1 MNNLTNKK
9 TKIVA
14 TIGPASHSPEVLKEM
29 ILAGMNVA
37 RINFSHGD
45 HETHLEVVKSI
56 RSLNE
61 ELGTHIAIL
70 GDLQGPKLRVGDV
83 PEIGIELVD
92 GANITFTT
100 EQVTGNKERVQIRYA
115 TFAED
120 VKPGE
125 KVLVDDGKLQLE
137 VVSTNGKDEVVLK
150 VIHGG
155 ILYAKKG
162 VNLPNTKISQPSL
175 TEKDVKDL
183 KFAIDHQFDWIALS
197 FVRAAKDIVD
207 LKKRITDQNGRSSVI
222 AKIEK
227 PEALEEIEDITRE
240 SDGLMV
246 ARGDLG
252 VEIPMQKVPLVQK
265 MLIRTCLKYSKPV
278 IVATQMME
286 SMITNFNPTRA
297 EVNDVA
303 NAVLDGTDAV
313 MLSGET
319 SVGQFPVGVIKNMTS
334 IIEHMEDG
342 GDIYF
347 NDMTLIN
354 IHSERMISDSICHS
368 ATHIVQR
375 TGAKGIVTMTHS
387 GYTANKISSYRPNA
401 AVFVFTKNRSL
412 LTKMSLVWGVE
423 GFYYDKMVSTDHTIA
438 DIKYI
443 LKKQGELKEGDL
455 LVNLA
460 SMPISE
466 QGMSNM
472 LKLSRIE

>member
-1 MNNLTNKK
+1 
-9 TKIVA
+9 
-14 TIGPASHSPEVLKEM
+14 
-29 ILAGMNVA
+29 
-37 RINFSHGD
+37 
-45 HETHLEVVKSI
+45 
-56 RSLNE
+56 
-61 ELGTHIAIL
+61 
-70 GDLQGPKLRVGDV
+70 
-83 PEIGIELVD
+83 
-92 GANITFTT
+92 
-100 EQVTGNKERVQIRYA
+100 
-115 TFAED
+115 
-120 VKPGE
+120 
-125 KVLVDDGKLQLE
+125 
-137 VVSTNGKDEVVLK
+137 
-150 VIHGG
+150 
-155 ILYAKKG
+155 
-162 VNLPNTKISQPSL
+162 
-175 TEKDVKDL
+175 
-183 KFAIDHQFDWIALS
+183 
-197 FVRAAKDIVD
+197 
-207 LKKRITDQNGRSSVI
+207 
-222 AKIEK
+222 
-227 PEALEEIEDITRE
+227 
-240 SDGLMV
+240 
-246 ARGDLG
+246 
-252 VEIPMQKVPLVQK
+252 
-265 MLIRTCLKYSKPV
+265 
-278 IVATQMME
+278 
-286 SMITNFNPTRA
+286 
-297 EVNDVA
+297 
-303 NAVLDGTDAV
+303 
-313 MLSGET
+313 
-319 SVGQFPVGVIKNMTS
+319 MTS